1 MASSDPV
8 KRAHTS
14 IIQSTLDSVTIH
26 NACRQQRF
34 GGKGERFGGEGERCR
49 QQRAK
54 QRRAFVVNVAA
65 AAVVNSRSKEM
76 KEALPRAAVALSQRV
91 TGSASLISFHHDD
104 GDRNV

>member
-1 MASSDPV
+1 M
-8 KRAHTS
+8 
-14 IIQSTLDSVTIH
+14 
-26 NACRQQRF
+26 
-34 GGKGERFGGEGERCR
+34 
-49 QQRAK
+49 
-54 QRRAFVVNVAA
+54 VNVAA